1 MSQAPDYSLLLDNAS
16 NFCRI
21 ITSSATL
28 HLGPYQTAPS
38 CRGRFLYQEVAM
50 SKVHYAAD
58 LKTKISLSP
67 SGQAIRR
74 AAFALALAVGV
85 AGAADFGYGYL
96 TTGRY
101 LESTD
106 DAYVKADSTIIAPKV
121 SGYIAEVLVNDNE
134 KVTAGQLLARIDD
147 RDFRTTLTQAKA
159 DVAASEAAVR
169 NLDAQIGLQQPVIL
183 QQAAEV
189 DAAEANLKFAQ
200 EERTRYDEL
209 MKSGSGT
216 VQRAQQTDAALRER
230 TAQLQR
236 GKSGLAAANKKVEV
250 LTTERAKAVA
260 QLDHARAVEAQAA
273 LNLSYTQI
281 TAPVD
286 GTVGARSLRVGQ
298 YVQAGTQ
305 LMAVVPLDAVYVV
318 ANFKETQLTYVRD
331 GQPVE
336 LRIDSFHG
344 ARLRGHV
351 DSLSPASGLEFA
363 LLPPDNATGNF
374 TKIVQR
380 VPVKIVLDDQSLT
393 GLLRPG
399 MSAEPTV
406 NTKAAVVAEREAV
419 KHLAANRTSVR
430 SN

>member
-1 MSQAPDYSLLLDNAS
+1 MSN
-16 NFCRI
+16 
-21 ITSSATL
+21 TSYVS
-28 HLGPYQTAPS
+28 
-38 CRGRFLYQEVAM
+38 
-50 SKVHYAAD
+50 D
-58 LKTKISLSP
+58 LTPKISLSR
-67 SGQAIRR
+67 SRQAIKQVGL
-74 AAFALALAVGV
+74 ALALSLGV

-101 LESTD
+101 LETTD
-106 DAYVKADSTIIAPKV
+106 DAYVKADSTIISPKV
-121 SGYIAEVLVNDNE
+121 SGYIAEVLVGDNE
-134 KVTAGQLLARIDD
+134 KVEAGQLLARIDD
-147 RDFRTTLTQAKA
+147 RDFKTALNQARA

-169 NLDAQIGLQQPVIL
+169 NLNAQIELQQPLIQ

-189 DAAEANLKFAQ
+189 DAAEANLKFAR
-200 EERTRYDEL
+200 EEQARYDDL

-216 VQRAQQTDAALRER
+216 VQRAQQTDAALREK

-236 GKSGLAAANKKVEV
+236 GKSGLIAANKQVEV
-250 LTTERAKAVA
+250 LATERAKALA

-281 TAPVD
+281 TAPVE

-298 YVQAGTQ
+298 FVQAGTQ

-318 ANFKETQLTYVRD
+318 ANFKETQLTNVRN

-336 LRIDSFHG
+336 IRIDSFRST
-344 ARLRGHV
+344 RLKGHV

-380 VPVKIVLDDQSLT
+380 VPVKIVLDDQSLK

-406 NTKAAVVAEREAV
+406 NTKATVVAERAAASQV
-419 KHLAANRTSVR
+419 AANTPSVR
-430 SN
+430 PNGG

>member
-1 MSQAPDYSLLLDNAS
+1 MSNVDYVS
-16 NFCRI
+16 
-21 ITSSATL
+21 
-28 HLGPYQTAPS
+28 
-38 CRGRFLYQEVAM
+38 
-50 SKVHYAAD
+50 D
-58 LKTKISLSP
+58 LKSKISLSP
-67 SGQAIRR
+67 SRQAIKR
-74 AAFALALAVGV
+74 AALALALALGV

-96 TTGRY
+96 TTGCY
-101 LESTD
+101 LEATD
-106 DAYVKADSTIIAPKV
+106 DAYVKADSTIVAPKV
-121 SGYIAEVLVNDNE
+121 SGYIADVLVSDNE
-134 KVTAGQLLARIDD
+134 KVKAGQLLARIDD
-147 RDFRTTLTQAKA
+147 RDFRTALAQAKA

-169 NLDAQIGLQQPVIL
+169 NLDAQIELQQPVIQ

-200 EERTRYDEL
+200 EERARYDVL

-216 VQRAQQTDAALRER
+216 VQRAQQTDAALRAQ
-230 TAQLQR
+230 TAQLQQ
-236 GKSGLAAANKKVEV
+236 GKAGLAAANKKVEV
-250 LTTERAKAVA
+250 LTTDRAKALA
-260 QLDHARAVEAQAA
+260 QLDHARAVEEQAA

-281 TAPVD
+281 IAPVD

-298 YVQAGTQ
+298 FVQAGTQ

-318 ANFKETQLTYVRD
+318 ANFKETQLTHVRN

-336 LRIDSFHG
+336 LRIDSFHSTS
-344 ARLRGHV
+344 LKGHV

-399 MSAEPTV
+399 MSAVPTV
-406 NTKAAVVAEREAV
+406 DTKATVVAEREAAR
-419 KHLAANRTSVR
+419 HLAATTPSVR

>member
-1 MSQAPDYSLLLDNAS
+1 MSS
-16 NFCRI
+16 
-21 ITSSATL
+21 T
-28 HLGPYQTAPS
+28 
-38 CRGRFLYQEVAM
+38 
-50 SKVHYAAD
+50 HYVSD
-58 LKTKISLSP
+58 LKSKISLSP
-67 SGQAIRR
+67 SRQAIKR
-74 AAFALALAVGV
+74 AALVLALALGI

-101 LESTD
+101 LETTD
-106 DAYVKADSTIIAPKV
+106 DAYVKADSTIVAPKV
-121 SGYIAEVLVNDNE
+121 SGYIAEVLVSDNE

-147 RDFRTTLTQAKA
+147 RDFKTALAQAKA

-169 NLDAQIGLQQPVIL
+169 NLDAQIELQEPIIQ

-200 EERTRYDEL
+200 QERARYDEL

-216 VQRAQQTDAALRER
+216 VQRAQQTDAALRAQ
-230 TAQLQR
+230 TAQLQQ
-236 GKSGLAAANKKVEV
+236 GNAGLAAANKKVEV
-250 LTTERAKAVA
+250 LTTDRAKAVA
-260 QLDHARAVEAQAA
+260 QLDHARAVEQQAA

-298 YVQAGTQ
+298 FVQAGTQ

-318 ANFKETQLTYVRD
+318 ANFKETQLTHVRN

-336 LRIDSFHG
+336 LRIDSFHSTT
-344 ARLRGHV
+344 LKGHV

-380 VPVKIVLDDQSLT
+380 VPVKIVLDDQSLK

-406 NTKAAVVAEREAV
+406 NTKSAAIAEREAE
-419 KHLAANRTSVR
+419 KRLASRGP
-430 SN
+430 